1 MLNRVSCVLVVIAST
16 VSGAQTVNT
25 SCTLYPGAAYCTS
38 TVSDGG
44 AAAAAQ
50 ARQQQYE
57 AGQAIGSGIGMAIY
71 RARFPGWRRGHCAKH
86 PGQPFHYGNARGDSI
101 NGTCPSIQ
109 GLANEAASEFVA
121 KHPGAVKSAEQ
132 AAA

>member
-1 MLNRVSCVLVVIAST
+1 MIITLCRSVSRHLWITSYVRSFGTSLQSLRVPCIIRPASNVAAGGGMLNRVSCVLVVIAST

-57 AGQAIGSGIGMAIY
+57 AGQEY
-71 RARFPGWRRGHCAKH
+71 RLSP
-86 PGQPFHYGNARGDSI
+86 I
-101 NGTCPSIQ
+101 NGES
-109 GLANEAASEFVA
+109 GVSE
-121 KHPGAVKSAEQ
+121 E
-132 AAA
+132 